1 MSEKDTT
8 DTATVDDET
17 QVDESAETQTDAE
30 TETADAA
37 LGDAG
42 KRAIDAMKER
52 EKKARADARAAIAR
66 AEAAEKALANKDKPA
81 DEVALDAARAEE
93 RAEANKKANERI
105 LRADL
110 RAAATGKLADP
121 TDAAL
126 YLDLSEFTV
135 TDDGDTD
142 SDALN
147 EAITDLLSRKPHLA
161 AGKPNRFD
169 GGADQGAKGKE
180 AKTSQLTVADTESM
194 TPAEIN
200 QARREG
206 RLNKAL
212 GIQT

>member
-1 MSEKDTT
+1 MSEQDTT

-17 QVDESAETQTDAE
+17 QTDDTSETPTE

-37 LGDAG
+37 LGDPG

-52 EKKARADARAAIAR
+52 ERKARADARAAIAR
-66 AEAAEKALANKDKPA
+66 AEAAETALANKDKPA
-81 DEVALDAARAEE
+81 EEVALEAARAEA
-93 RAEANKKANERI
+93 RTEANKKANERI

-147 EAITDLLSRKPHLA
+147 EAISELLERKPHLA

-169 GGADQGAKGKE
+169 GGADQGAKGRD
-180 AKTSQLTVADTESM
+180 ATPPQLTEADLASM
-194 TPAEIN
+194 SPAEVN
-200 QARREG
+200 QARKDG
-206 RLNKAL
+206 RLDKLL
-212 GIQT
+212 GKTN